1 MKTYVHVVRFMK
13 TPPRRT
19 NHQPWQ
25 RQGQCCMMISTL
37 LEVLQVAILVLM
49 FIFLAVAIEYRKL
62 SFSIIAFAI
71 GNGFLSLS
79 FFILGAPL
87 VAVFNLSVFSGAVA
101 ILFLAAMN
109 LENPEIE
116 EEGLDTSEDEVI
128 A

>member
-1 MKTYVHVVRFMK
+1 
-13 TPPRRT
+13 
-19 NHQPWQ
+19 
-25 RQGQCCMMISTL
+25 MISTL
-37 LEVLQVAILVLM
+37 IEVLQIGILVLM

-62 SFSIIAFAI
+62 SFSIIAFAV

-109 LENPEIE
+109 LENPEVE
-116 EEGLDTSEDEVI
+116 EEGLNSSEEEVVP
-128 A
+128 